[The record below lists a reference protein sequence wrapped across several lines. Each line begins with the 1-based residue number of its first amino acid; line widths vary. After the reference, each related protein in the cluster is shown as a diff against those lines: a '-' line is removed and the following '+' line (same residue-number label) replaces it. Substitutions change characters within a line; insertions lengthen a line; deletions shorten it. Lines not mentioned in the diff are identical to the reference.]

1 LNFLADNYIIASNEV
16 YYLGGKIMRIF
27 IKKGKKNE
35 SVGEM
40 LRFWRQL
47 NRTSQMDLAL
57 DIDISPKHLSFVE
70 TGKSNPSRDLVLK
83 MVHSLKLPFRHR
95 NAFLMAA
102 GYAPEF
108 EEPPFDGQKMEIV
121 RGALRLMLE
130 KHEPY
135 PAFVVNTGYKILM
148 KNSGYEKIVNFY
160 CGEDTLKKYDN
171 AIRILFSEDG
181 LRNYVKGWPA
191 VEQFLL
197 ARLWEE
203 VVSTQNAE
211 LVALYKEISQ
221 LRSSIEPIDFQIDS
235 NLPIMSLILEKNS
248 RKASFFTMITTL
260 GTPLDLTTQ
269 ELRLEFLFPSDKE
282 TKEWFHLEI

>member
-1 LNFLADNYIIASNEV
+1 
-16 YYLGGKIMRIF
+16 MRTL
-27 IKKGKKNE
+27 IKKEKNIE

-47 NRTSQMDLAL
+47 SRKSQMDLAL
-57 DIDISPKHLSFVE
+57 DVDISPRHLSFVE
-70 TGKSNPSRDLVLK
+70 TGKSNPSRDLVSK
-83 MVHSLKLPFRHR
+83 IAHSLKMPFRHR
-95 NAFLMAA
+95 NAFLLAA

-108 EEPPFDGQKMEIV
+108 EEQPFDGQKMEIV
-121 RGALRLMLE
+121 RGALRRMLE

-135 PAFVVNTGYKILM
+135 PAFVVNTAYKILM
-148 KNSGYEKIVNFY
+148 RNSGYDKIVKFY
-160 CGEDTLKKYDN
+160 AGENALKKYDN

-203 VVSTQNAE
+203 VVTTQNAE
-211 LVALYKEISQ
+211 LIALYKEMLQ
-221 LRSSIEPIDFQIDS
+221 LKNGNAPIDFQMDS
-235 NLPIMSLILEKNS
+235 NLPIMNLVLEKKS
-248 RKASFFTMITTL
+248 KKACFFTMITTL

>member
-1 LNFLADNYIIASNEV
+1 
-16 YYLGGKIMRIF
+16 MRNL
-27 IKKGKKNE
+27 IKKEKKHE

-47 NRTSQMDLAL
+47 NRISQMDLAL
-57 DIDISPKHLSFVE
+57 NIDISPKHLSFVE
-70 TGKSNPSRDLVLK
+70 TGKSNPSRDLVIQLA
-83 MVHSLKLPFRHR
+83 HSLKMPFRHR

-108 EEPPFDGQKMEIV
+108 EEQPFDGQKMEIV
-121 RGALRLMLE
+121 RSALRRMIE

-148 KNSGYEKIVNFY
+148 KNSGYDKIVKFY
-160 CGEDTLKKYDN
+160 AGENTIKKYDN

-221 LRSSIEPIDFQIDS
+221 LRSSSEPIDFHIDS
-235 NLPIMSLILEKNS
+235 NLPIMSLILKKNS

-269 ELRLEFLFPSDKE
+269 ELRLEFLFPSDEE
-282 TKEWFHLEI
+282 TKQLFHLEI

>member
-1 LNFLADNYIIASNEV
+1 
-16 YYLGGKIMRIF
+16 MRNLV
-27 IKKGKKNE
+27 KKEKKHE

-47 NRTSQMDLAL
+47 NRISQMDLAL
-57 DIDISPKHLSFVE
+57 DIDISTKHLSFVE
-70 TGKSNPSRDLVLK
+70 TGKSKPSRDLVLK
-83 MVHSLKLPFRHR
+83 IAHSLKLPFRHR
-95 NAFLMAA
+95 NAFLIAA

-108 EEPPFDGQKMEIV
+108 EEQPFDGQKMEIV
-121 RGALRLMLE
+121 RGALRRMIE

-148 KNSGYEKIVNFY
+148 KNSGYDQIVRFY
-160 CGEDTLKKYDN
+160 AGENALKKYDN

-203 VVSTQNAE
+203 VVSTQNVE
-211 LVALYKEISQ
+211 LIALYKEVSE
-221 LRSSIEPIDFQIDS
+221 LRTSDDPIDFQIDN
-235 NLPIMSLILEKNS
+235 NLPIMSLILEKKS
-248 RKASFFTMITTL
+248 KKASFFTTITTL

-269 ELRLEFLFPSDKE
+269 ELRIELLFPSDEE
-282 TKEWFHLEI
+282 TKQLFLLEM

>member
-1 LNFLADNYIIASNEV
+1 
-16 YYLGGKIMRIF
+16 MRNLV
-27 IKKGKKNE
+27 KKEKKHE

-47 NRTSQMDLAL
+47 NRISQMDLAL
-57 DIDISPKHLSFVE
+57 DIDISTKHLSFVE
-70 TGKSNPSRDLVLK
+70 TGKSKPSRDLVSK
-83 MVHSLKLPFRHR
+83 IAHSLKLPFRHR
-95 NAFLMAA
+95 NAFLIAA

-108 EEPPFDGQKMEIV
+108 EEQPFDGQKMEIV
-121 RGALRLMLE
+121 RGALRRIIE

-148 KNSGYEKIVNFY
+148 KNSGYDQIVKFY
-160 CGEDTLKKYDN
+160 AGENALKKYDN

-203 VVSTQNAE
+203 VVSTQNVE
-211 LVALYKEISQ
+211 LIALYKEISQ
-221 LRSSIEPIDFQIDS
+221 LRTSDDPIDFQIDN
-235 NLPIMSLILEKNS
+235 NLPIMSLILEKKS
-248 RKASFFTMITTL
+248 KKVSFFTTITTL

-269 ELRLEFLFPSDKE
+269 ELRIELLFPSDEE
-282 TKEWFHLEI
+282 TKQLFPLEM